1 MRRLTQVKTPD
12 VASLIR
18 VTLILVTRAGTALI
32 PQEKLFSAV
41 IANQRVR
48 AKRGPLTGF
57 AKQSIPRGKKEWIA
71 CAPGQAGLI
80 PPVRDRSG

>member
-1 MRRLTQVKTPD
+1 MKTPD

-41 IANQRVR
+41 IANQRVH

-57 AKQSIPRGKKEWIA
+57 AEQSIPPHGKN
-71 CAPGQAGLI
+71 GLL
-80 PPVRDRSG
+80 VRQVKLA